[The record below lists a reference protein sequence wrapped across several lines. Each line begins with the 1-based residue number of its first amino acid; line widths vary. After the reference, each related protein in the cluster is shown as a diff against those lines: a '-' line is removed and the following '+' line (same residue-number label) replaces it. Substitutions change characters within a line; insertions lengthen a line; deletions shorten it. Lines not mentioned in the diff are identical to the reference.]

1 MNLNNCTFARPI
13 AKLSD
18 ALIRD
23 LEEHGP
29 EGLSE
34 QHDAL
39 LTMAAGVAPGRP
51 EVFTSCA
58 ARDAALGDY
67 GPYTQFV
74 RASWNEASAAG
85 FEVQDIAIGHH
96 LGDPAFDLIAPQ
108 VLDAVARGM
117 AESGEHRYI
126 GHCQG
131 DLPNSCH
138 AAAKSP
144 SSAFRSSGSR
154 AMPRKSRPPAAIC
167 SRSSWPVWASPGLHE
182 KPGGLVRRPSRL
194 H

>member
-34 QHDAL
+34 HHDAL

-74 RASWNEASAAG
+74 RATWNEAYAAG
-85 FEVQDIAIGHH
+85 FEVQDIA
-96 LGDPAFDLIAPQ
+96 
-108 VLDAVARGM
+108 M
-117 AESGEHRYI
+117 
-126 GHCQG
+126 
-131 DLPNSCH
+131 
-138 AAAKSP
+138 
-144 SSAFRSSGSR
+144 RSS
-154 AMPRKSRPPAAIC
+154 PR
-167 SRSSWPVWASPGLHE
+167 RSGIRSDCTAGP
-182 KPGGLVRRPSRL
+182 RRRGEG
-194 H
+194 HG